1 MNCFLQPPSS
11 HPGVPSNDV
20 VLCSSIMDF
29 LVVVNEEQPID
40 RVGVLQPTCTFI
52 HEEYEWELEHQNSAK
67 DDSLSS

>member
-1 MNCFLQPPSS
+1 
-11 HPGVPSNDV
+11 
-20 VLCSSIMDF
+20 MDF